1 MTRPVLACRLDN
13 LGDVMLTGP
22 AVRAIAARSPVVM
35 LTSTSAA
42 AVARLLPGISGV
54 YEFDAGSG
62 WVSVGTYPSLGMAA
76 LVLDRLKAGTH
87 AYVRPYGTGGEPIPG
102 QVVPFPDATAILAE
116 RGFCD
121 APPAP

>member
-1 MTRPVLACRLDN
+1 MRRVMAGLHEGPDMRAERVGGAWRI
-13 LGDVMLTGP
+13 DVRMRDVG
-22 AVRAIAARSPVVM
+22 AVVGQD
-35 LTSTSAA
+35 T
-42 AVARLLPGISGV
+42 GV